1 MYELKLTSK
10 EFKKL
15 LKDKQK
21 KQKEIANIVGID
33 EGYMSQ
39 ITNGRA
45 ISKLCAYA
53 ICKAISNDLETQDL
67 FNKF

>member
-1 MYELKLTSK
+1 MYELKLSSE

-33 EGYMSQ
+33 KSYMSQ

-53 ICKAISNDLETQDL
+53 ICKAISPDLEIQDL
-67 FNKF
+67 FDIK